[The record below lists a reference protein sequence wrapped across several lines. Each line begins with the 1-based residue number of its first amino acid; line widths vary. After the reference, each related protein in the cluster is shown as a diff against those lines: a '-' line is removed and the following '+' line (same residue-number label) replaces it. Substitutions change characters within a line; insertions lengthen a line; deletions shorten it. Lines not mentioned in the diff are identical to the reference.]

1 MLNVS
6 MPPRTVR
13 RWQVYKQWQADR
25 SVWSFWHASFTYVR
39 LCMVGHT
46 INWFFFYF
54 SGHLLNSFFPL
65 PTSLTF
71 YVPVILQTTNTSTF
85 LFFFSKQNE
94 LLVHSRYN
102 WEESLPHTNSLILS
116 FKSKNKDFWM
126 SPRTFKGK
134 HPFYNGDMAIFHIW
148 PVRIRLSLF
157 T

>member
-1 MLNVS
+1 MLNIS

-13 RWQVYKQWQADR
+13 RWQGYKQWQAHR
-25 SVWSFWHASFTYVR
+25 SVWSFWHASFTYVT
-39 LCMVGHT
+39 LCMVCHT
-46 INWFFFYF
+46 ISWF
-54 SGHLLNSFFPL
+54 
-65 PTSLTF
+65 
-71 YVPVILQTTNTSTF
+71 F
-85 LFFFSKQNE
+85 LFFWILAKLFLSPSHKPHLLCTSHTTNHRYFYLFIFLSKQNE

-116 FKSKNKDFWM
+116 FKSKHNDFWM

-134 HPFYNGDMAIFHIW
+134 HPFYNSDITIFHIR

>member
-1 MLNVS
+1 MTGIVQCVILLACIIYLCE
-6 MPPRTVR
+6 TL
-13 RWQVYKQWQADR
+13 YGR
-25 SVWSFWHASFTYVR
+25 SHYQ
-39 LCMVGHT
+39 L
-46 INWFFFYF
+46 IFFYF

-65 PTSLTF
+65 RTSLTF

-94 LLVHSRYN
+94 LLVNSQYN
-102 WEESLPHTNSLILS
+102 WEESLPHTNSFILS
-116 FKSKNKDFWM
+116 FKSKNNDFWM

-134 HPFYNGDMAIFHIW
+134 HPFYNGDIAIFYIW